1 MRECRFQNASPRL
14 DPMKTIRIHSE
25 FITLGQLLKY
35 ADVLQSGGEVKIF
48 LSENQVWV
56 NQILENRRGRKLFP
70 GDKID
75 INRQTLLVIAKEND
89 H

>member
-1 MRECRFQNASPRL
+1 
-14 DPMKTIRIHSE
+14 MKTIRIHSE
-25 FITLGQLLKY
+25 YITLGQLLKY
-35 ADVLQSGGEVKIF
+35 ADVLQSGGEIKIF

-75 INRQTLLVIAKEND
+75 INHKTLLVIATEND